1 MNEPEKKNKPVTLT
15 DLLCYEISGRGRNFY
30 ARILAALEVKQM
42 HDPRR
47 CPAMAVRIVDRR
59 ITLFYNPVWFAKA
72 SYAEKMCV
80 IKHEVYHLIFEHPAR
95 HLELHAMATSMEQSH
110 LIERVSPI
118 AMDCAVNSLLEEN
131 DTYLAEYKAE
141 ILQNFEKVKEIEK
154 KRAEDPN
161 FKGTFEDFVY
171 SPFPELYGLV
181 PKRSYE
187 EYVLELMRRAKKNPK
202 ISIMCESALVA
213 AGCFGDD
220 HEGENGMSSMVGNG
234 HGNGTDGEGEEEGQ
248 GAGGSSGEGD
258 AEEKEGSGSGSG
270 DQDEQ
275 DEQDKQDG
283 QGDGDEETDI
293 VIALLSNH
301 RSWLDPKNEVSPEDK
316 LSLADDL
323 RNKMKH
329 ILRRAVEDHQKS
341 RGTIPAE
348 LVEILNELLKDPVI
362 PWTRILRDWVV
373 NTQRY
378 RLRRSVA
385 RPRRRHVGIP
395 EFFPYPGYV
404 KDRAF
409 TVVWC
414 TDTSASMGSVEL
426 EIGLNEL
433 GGLQRADKDIEITVI
448 EADAAVEHEYKL
460 GSSDKINYEVH
471 GRGGT
476 SFDPAL
482 KRAKELRP
490 DIVFYFTDGYAP
502 APDIENRP
510 ACPFAWVL
518 TPNGKNPDPDWGHVI
533 QTFSLDD

>member
-1 MNEPEKKNKPVTLT
+1 MDKPEKKNKPVTLT

-30 ARILAALEVKQM
+30 ARILAALEVKEM
-42 HDPRR
+42 RDPRR
-47 CPAMAVRIVDRR
+47 CPMMAVRVVDRR

-95 HLELHAMATSMEQSH
+95 HLELHAMATSMDQSR

-141 ILQNFEKVKEIEK
+141 ILQKFEKMKEIEK

-161 FKGTFEDFVY
+161 FKDTFEDFVY

-187 EYVLELMRRAKKNPK
+187 EYVLELMRRAKRDPMVSAK
-202 ISIMCESALVA
+202 CEGALIV

-234 HGNGTDGEGEEEGQ
+234 NGNGNGNEESKEKGQ
-248 GAGGSSGEGD
+248 GTGGGFSDGD
-258 AEEKEGSGSGSG
+258 AEEKKSSDGGGD

-275 DEQDKQDG
+275 DGQNG
-283 QGDGDEETDI
+283 QGDSDEETDI

-323 RNKMKH
+323 HNKIKH
-329 ILRRAVEDHQKS
+329 IVRRAVEDHQKS
-341 RGTIPAE
+341 RETIPAE
-348 LVEILNELLKDPVI
+348 LAEVLNELLKDPVI
-362 PWTRILRDWVV
+362 PWTQILRDWVI

-378 RLRRSVA
+378 RLRRSVT

-395 EFFPYPGYV
+395 EFFPYPGYA

-409 TVVWC
+409 TIAWLI
-414 TDTSASMGSVEL
+414 DTSASMGSGEL
-426 EIGLNEL
+426 ELGLSEL
-433 GGLQRADKDIEITVI
+433 HGLQRADKDIDITVI
-448 EADAAVEHEYKL
+448 EADAAVEHEYQL
-460 GSSDKINYEVH
+460 GSNDKINYEVH

-502 APDIENRP
+502 APQMENRP

-533 QTFSLDD
+533 QTFPLDD